1 MRLLTRWAQ
10 WFQGPTEAP
19 GCSSGTQASA
29 FCYLYMAVVTP
40 EGLAALSGALRV
52 KLPSPLVTPL
62 WGLLVV
68 CVAVWS

>member
-19 GCSSGTQASA
+19 GCGSRNQASA
-29 FCYLYMAVVTP
+29 FCYLYVAMVTP
-40 EGLAALSGALRV
+40 EGLAVLSRALRV

-62 WGLLVV
+62 WGLVV